1 MNRRPRR
8 VKRWE
13 LPSLNTKRDL
23 RSAIQIPKDARSAK
37 RFHDCQ
43 AIIEIKDGSMDA
55 GTHPKDENGTAEQH
69 SARLEDTTPLS
80 AIEARILA
88 CLIEKE
94 LTTPDTYPLTLN
106 TLVNACNQKS
116 NRNPVLSLT
125 DLDVERTL
133 EGLRRKNL
141 AVLFSGAHSHV
152 PKFKH
157 SFDQVYPVG
166 TAERV
171 ILCGL
176 MLRGPQTPG
185 ELRTR
190 CGRMHPFENTSAV
203 MGVLQDLMDHPGQ
216 PLVTRLE
223 RLPGQKEARYAE
235 TLSARP
241 VPAAVP
247 AATSEPMKVEFDL
260 PPEVEERL
268 HRLEET
274 CAALQSKVSE
284 LKDLILNL

>member
-1 MNRRPRR
+1 MERLLDEIEVR
-8 VKRWE
+8 VLGCLVEK
-13 LPSLNTKRDL
+13 DL
-23 RSAIQIPKDARSAK
+23 A
-37 RFHDCQ
+37 
-43 AIIEIKDGSMDA
+43 
-55 GTHPKDENGTAEQH
+55 
-69 SARLEDTTPLS
+69 TP
-80 AIEARILA
+80 EY
-88 CLIEKE
+88 
-94 LTTPDTYPLTLN
+94 YPLTLN
-106 TLVNACNQKS
+106 ALVNACNQKS

-125 DLDVERTL
+125 DHDVERTL
-133 EGLRRKNL
+133 DGLRRKNL

-152 PKFKH
+152 AKFKH

-171 ILCGL
+171 ILCEL

-190 CGRMHPFENTSAV
+190 CGRMHPFEDTSTV
-203 MGVLQDLMDHPGQ
+203 MTVLQDLMDHPGK

-235 TLSARP
+235 TLAARP
-241 VPAAVP
+241 EPAAGP
-247 AATSEPMKVEFDL
+247 AAASGPMKVEFEL

-274 CAALQSKVSE
+274 CADLRSEVAE
-284 LKDLILNL
+284 LKELILNM